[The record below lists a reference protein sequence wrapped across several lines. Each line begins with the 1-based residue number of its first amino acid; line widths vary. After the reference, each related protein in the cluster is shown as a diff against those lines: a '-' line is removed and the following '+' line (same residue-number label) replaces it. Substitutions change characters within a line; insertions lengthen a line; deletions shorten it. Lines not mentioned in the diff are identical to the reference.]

1 MSQDTA
7 ASEVTKLRPEDH
19 SIPEAAA
26 GAERESIPLAC
37 ITPLALTHPLLTAP
51 YMSPSAAYTLLSA
64 RTAAW
69 NWDSSLVPLMTL
81 LQEFLYPICPGVTSL
96 PPI

>member
-26 GAERESIPLAC
+26 GAEKAFVPLAY
-37 ITPLALTHPLLTAP
+37 IALLALAHPLMTAP
-51 YMSPSAAYTLLSA
+51 YLSPSAAYTLLSA
-64 RTAAW
+64 RSTVW
-69 NWDSSLVPLMTL
+69 NWDAPLAPLMRWL
-81 LQEFLYPICPGVTSL
+81 RASL
-96 PPI
+96 